1 MERSWVVKTKRSLEL
16 AAQKSLLTPLLDVF
30 TGDLKRENC
39 PESKIEA
46 IRICVEE
53 IFVNIASYAYPD
65 REGQIQ
71 IEEEMADKS
80 IHLTFIDEGIPYNP
94 LEREDPDVTLP
105 AGDRKSGGLGIYLVK
120 QMADEVR
127 FEYKDNKNCLYM
139 ECSW

>member
-1 MERSWVVKTKRSLEL
+1 M
-16 AAQKSLLTPLLDVF
+16 F